1 MRKVERL
8 ALQERIRK
16 AIISNPGM
24 TAAELAPRFGVCVDV
39 VSLVAKKFGL
49 ELTRAVFFTRK
60 EQRRMIAEDNRNW
73 GYLGECYPKPTCT
86 LYGRRSRP

>member
-24 TAAELAPRFGVCVDV
+24 TAAELAPRFGVDTGV
-39 VSLVAKKFGL
+39 VSGVAKRFGL
-49 ELTRAVFFTRK
+49 ELTHVTFLSRK
-60 EQRRMIAEDNRNW
+60 ERRRLVAQDNRNW
-73 GYLGECYPKPTCT
+73 GYLGECYPKATCT
-86 LYGRRSRP
+86 PRGRRAPQ